1 MPVQQS
7 PTHRPPTTEADIALG
22 QKQRQKKTDQ
32 GHTQEHPVALT
43 PRPQRQRQRVVRHSA
58 ALPLYSPTGRSK
70 FQQKPEW
77 HAPWKLSRFIS
88 YHTYWLCGLAAETGN
103 KWFVLGAADGESI
116 LDPASKLS
124 DLVLADGYCR

>member
-7 PTHRPPTTEADIALG
+7 PTHRPPTTEADIALR

-58 ALPLYSPTGRSK
+58 FVQSDGTLEFSAEAWMACSVEAVKIHLISCWLAMRSSSRS
-70 FQQKPEW
+70 
-77 HAPWKLSRFIS
+77 WK
-88 YHTYWLCGLAAETGN
+88 
-103 KWFVLGAADGESI
+103 
-116 LDPASKLS
+116 
-124 DLVLADGYCR
+124 